1 METAIT
7 YDINRAYIQAAR
19 AYETLI
25 RGEDAMTDYYINLSF
40 LYWSFAFEW
49 YEFVIPNNIPEYWV
63 KRGGDEFLKI
73 LDLGIEKYPKD
84 IELHFWKRYFL
95 HVSYAEDFTEKACLD
110 LFDLYGDKNK
120 IPYFFLYQYDPIKYK
135 KQRDEL
141 LEIIKEKKTAK
152 NLYIESLL

>member
-1 METAIT
+1 METAII

-25 RGEDAMTDYYINLSF
+25 RNEGAIADYYINLSF

-49 YEFVIPNNIPEYWV
+49 YEFAIPNNIPEYWV
-63 KRGGDEFLKI
+63 KRGGDEFLKV
-73 LDLGIEKYPKD
+73 LDLGIEKYSKD
-84 IELHFWKRYFL
+84 IELRFWKRYFL
-95 HVSYAEDFTEKACLD
+95 HVSYAEDFTEEACLD

-120 IPYFFLYQYDPIKYK
+120 IPYFFLYQYDPIKYE

>member
-1 METAIT
+1 METAII

-25 RGEDAMTDYYINLSF
+25 RNEGTIADYYINLSF

-49 YEFVIPNNIPEYWV
+49 YEFAIPNNIPEYWV
-63 KRGGDEFLKI
+63 KRGGDEFLKV
-73 LDLGIEKYPKD
+73 LDLGIEKYSKD
-84 IELHFWKRYFL
+84 IELRFWKRYFL
-95 HVSYAEDFTEKACLD
+95 HVSYAEDFPEEACLD

-120 IPYFFLYQYDPIKYK
+120 IPYFFLYQYDSIKYK

>member
-1 METAIT
+1 METAII

-25 RGEDAMTDYYINLSF
+25 RNEGAIADYYINLSF

-95 HVSYAEDFTEKACLD
+95 HVSYAEDFTEEACLG

-120 IPYFFLYQYDPIKYK
+120 IPYFFLYQYDPIKYE